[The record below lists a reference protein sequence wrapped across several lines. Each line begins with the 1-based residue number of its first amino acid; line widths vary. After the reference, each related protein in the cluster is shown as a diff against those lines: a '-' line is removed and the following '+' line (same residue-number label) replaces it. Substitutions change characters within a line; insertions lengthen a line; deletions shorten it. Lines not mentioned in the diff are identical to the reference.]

1 MKQPS
6 VDLYQNIIW
15 EQRATNYRGTV
26 RVKLETLKFGIEG
39 SRQLDVQN
47 VRRLQHI
54 FQDQGCYRLDPENR
68 IPAVIDQQALENAM
82 RSSDTTL
89 AALLQIPQTSPPFLK
104 FPAGFRLQ
112 CLKGQSRAKA
122 AEMVL
127 RPEERWWGIDLYLE
141 GSFRDPAP
149 CSKADSFKNPVRN
162 SDEPLVR
169 SSRIRQMSVMVRSI

>member
-15 EQRATNYRGTV
+15 EQRASNYRGTV
-26 RVKLETLKFGIEG
+26 RVKLEALRFGVEG
-39 SRQLDVQN
+39 SRQPDVQN
-47 VRRLQHI
+47 VKRLRQI

-68 IPAVIDQQALENAM
+68 IPAVIDQQTLENAM
-82 RSSDTTL
+82 QLSGTTL

-104 FPAGFRLQ
+104 FPPGFQLQ

-127 RPEERWWGIDLYLE
+127 RAEQRWWGVDLYLE
-141 GSFRDPAP
+141 GSLRDPEP
-149 CSKADSFKNPVRN
+149 CSKADLFENPVRN
-162 SDEPLVR
+162 
-169 SSRIRQMSVMVRSI
+169 